1 MEITTAYIFGV
12 LTVVA
17 ITLVIVIVI
26 GIVKILKQQRMI
38 QGIKQDIELSNNE
51 FHRSMNDQY
60 REVKTRIDE
69 TYQHTDS
76 RVDKLEAKLTTKI
89 NK

>member
-12 LTVVA
+12 LTVAA
-17 ITLVIVIVI
+17 ITLVIVTVI
-26 GIVKILKQQRMI
+26 GVVRILKQQSMI
-38 QGIKQDIELSNNE
+38 QDINKEIESNNLE
-51 FHRSMNDQY
+51 FHRGIN
-60 REVKTRIDE
+60 EV
-69 TYQHTDS
+69 YQHIDS

>member
-12 LTVVA
+12 LIVAA
-17 ITLVIVIVI
+17 ITLVIVTVM
-26 GIVKILKQQRMI
+26 GIVRILKQQSMI
-38 QGIKQDIELSNNE
+38 QDINKEIESNNLLI
-51 FHRSMNDQY
+51 HRSIS
-60 REVKTRIDE
+60 EL
-69 TYQHTDS
+69 YQHIDS

>member
-38 QGIKQDIELSNNE
+38 QRNSKDIESNNLE
-51 FHRSMNDQY
+51 FNRCIN
-60 REVKTRIDE
+60 EV
-69 TYQHTDS
+69 YQHTDS

>member
-17 ITLVIVIVI
+17 ITLVIVTVI
-26 GIVKILKQQRMI
+26 SIVKILKQQKTI
-38 QGIKQDIELSNNE
+38 QSIFEYQDSNNLE
-51 FHRSMNDQY
+51 FHRSIN
-60 REVKTRIDE
+60 EV
-69 TYQHTDS
+69 YQHIDS

>member
-17 ITLVIVIVI
+17 ITLVITTVI
-26 GIVKILKQQRMI
+26 GIVKILKQQKTI
-38 QGIKQDIELSNNE
+38 QSIFEYQDSNNLE
-51 FHRSMNDQY
+51 FHRNIN
-60 REVKTRIDE
+60 EV
-69 TYQHTDS
+69 YQHIDS

>member
-17 ITLVIVIVI
+17 ITLVITTVI
-26 GIVKILKQQRMI
+26 GIVKILKQQRTI
-38 QGIKQDIELSNNE
+38 QSINREIELNNQQ
-51 FHRSMNDQY
+51 FHRSISEIYQHTDNKVN
-60 REVKTRIDE
+60 EV
-69 TYQHTDS
+69 YQHTDS

>member
-12 LTVVA
+12 LTVAA
-17 ITLVIVIVI
+17 ITLVIVTVI
-26 GIVKILKQQRMI
+26 GVVRILKQQSMI
-38 QGIKQDIELSNNE
+38 QDINKEIESNNLLI
-51 FHRSMNDQY
+51 HRSIS
-60 REVKTRIDE
+60 EL
-69 TYQHTDS
+69 YQHIDS